1 MYLSKPILFIIL
13 VVVLFVG
20 GSSDLVLVEGVTNLQ
35 TRDKG
40 DGCRPG
46 CVQATGIYGNGNCG
60 WFPADVP
67 KSQQRY
73 ICPHTCPKPGIAGSG
88 KCEYDGDCSKCTPQK
103 DYTASAYANTHVTN
117 GTGSACVKG
126 AQCALPAKGLNMCNT
141 TDFKTNPK
149 NGANN
154 LICTRKSSTEIA
166 KWTEIDT
173 AVSAIPYTLSQTAL
187 LTCDVDR
194 ACSTEGDS
202 CVDATGSR
210 IFCHNNLWLH
220 DPKYERTNLSGDITG
235 TGSTYHGSYAHG
247 PGYRGKYGDGKYNKQ
262 HHDNHNDNHNNSGII
277 TDKYYTV
284 NHFYGPSKRE
294 NNGLI
299 KGAVKGV
306 AHATG
311 HVASGISSGIKSTYD
326 NIKNAFAP
334 PLPKQMNYGAG
345 IGGRNAPSIGNT
357 VVPSIVPKG
366 EVATVQ
372 SYEASIRF

>member
-13 VVVLFVG
+13 VIVLFVG

-46 CVQATGIYGNGNCG
+46 CTQATGTSGSCG

-73 ICPHTCPKPGIAGSG
+73 ICPHTCTKPGLAGSG

-117 GTGSACVKG
+117 GTGSACLKG
-126 AQCALPAKGLNMCNT
+126 AQCTFPAKGLNVCNT
-141 TDFKTNPK
+141 TDFKTNPN
-149 NGANN
+149 NGVNN

-220 DPKYERTNLSGDITG
+220 DPKYEQTNLPDDKK
-235 TGSTYHGSYAHG
+235 GSTYGNHVPHK
-247 PGYRGKYGDGKYNKQ
+247 PGYKGKYKNKKYNRY
-262 HHDNHNDNHNNSGII
+262 HDYYNDDDDDGGII

-357 VVPSIVPKG
+357 VVPSLVPKG

>member
-20 GSSDLVLVEGVTNLQ
+20 GSSDLVLVEGATNLQ

-46 CVQATGIYGNGNCG
+46 CVQATGISGSCG
-60 WFPADVP
+60 WFPENVP

-73 ICPHTCPKPGIAGSG
+73 ICLHTCPKPGIAGSG

-126 AQCALPAKGLNMCNT
+126 AQCAFPAKGLNMCNT

-220 DPKYERTNLSGDITG
+220 DPKYERTNLSDDITG
-235 TGSTYHGSYAHG
+235 TGSIY
-247 PGYRGKYGDGKYNKQ
+247 
-262 HHDNHNDNHNNSGII
+262 HDNDDDHDDNHSGDHGGII

-294 NNGLI
+294 NTGLI

>member
-46 CVQATGIYGNGNCG
+46 CAQATGTSGSCG
-60 WFPADVP
+60 WFPANVP

-73 ICPHTCPKPGIAGSG
+73 ICPHTCPKPGLAGSG

-103 DYTASAYANTHVTN
+103 DYTASAYANTHITN

-154 LICTRKSSTEIA
+154 LICTRKSSTETA

-220 DPKYERTNLSGDITG
+220 DPKYERTTPSDDITG
-235 TGSTYHGSYAHG
+235 TGSIYHDDDDDDDDGHDDHDNGHGSEHA
-247 PGYRGKYGDGKYNKQ
+247 D
-262 HHDNHNDNHNNSGII
+262 HDNDDNHSGVIR
-277 TDKYYTV
+277 DKYYTV

-299 KGAVKGV
+299 KSAVKGM

>member
-20 GSSDLVLVEGVTNLQ
+20 GSSDLVLVEGVTNIQ

-46 CVQATGIYGNGNCG
+46 CVQSTGIYGNGNCG
-60 WFPADVP
+60 WFPENVP

-73 ICPHTCPKPGIAGSG
+73 ICPHTCPKPGLAGSG

-187 LTCDVDR
+187 LTCDVNR

-220 DPKYERTNLSGDITG
+220 DPKYERTNPSGEKK
-235 TGSTYHGSYAHG
+235 GSTYH
-247 PGYRGKYGDGKYNKQ
+247 
-262 HHDNHNDNHNNSGII
+262 DNHDKDDNDDNHSDII
-277 TDKYYTV
+277 KDKYYTV
-284 NHFYGPSKRE
+284 NHFYGPPKRE

-299 KGAVKGV
+299 KGTVKGAVKGV

-311 HVASGISSGIKSTYD
+311 HLASGIKSAYD

-357 VVPSIVPKG
+357 VVPSLVPKG

-372 SYEASIRF
+372 PYEASIRF